1 MHSQTLR
8 KLQISGK
15 IENYTKLIQNCL
27 KKNNNIFACGNGGS
41 AANSVHI
48 ASDLKTIINK
58 NKKRINCI
66 SFNSNLSEIT
76 CIGNDIG
83 YDQIFSEQLKA
94 HGKKN
99 DLLIVLSGSGNSKN
113 ILKVLLLAKKLKIL
127 LVFRSGKAKSICDMT
142 IDLNVDDMEVS
153 EDFQLIVHHMSKKL
167 LME

>member
-1 MHSQTLR
+1 M
-8 KLQISGK
+8 
-15 IENYTKLIQNCL
+15 YFIQF
-27 KKNNNIFACGNGGS
+27 KF
-41 AANSVHI
+41 
-48 ASDLKTIINK
+48 
-58 NKKRINCI
+58 
-66 SFNSNLSEIT
+66 EIT

-113 ILKVLLLAKKLKIL
+113 ILKVLLLAKKMKINSVGIL
-127 LVFRSGKAKSICDMT
+127 GFKGGKAKSICDMT